1 MTAKSEWL
9 NGFEAGKKSV
19 SGGYRHRIQQ
29 LEAKLDAVSEVESY
43 SIELQDIG
51 RPATVMLTKDVL
63 LAIGEWK

>member
-29 LEAKLDAVSEVESY
+29 LEAQLDALMLEYCPDEMSED
-43 SIELQDIG
+43 QK
-51 RPATVMLTKDVL
+51 ANWAKHQK
-63 LAIGEWK
+63 AIGEQ